1 MPPKV
6 FEPFIGWY
14 LTRIYIHVRP
24 ERIYVWG
31 DGDPSREPRLFDAH
45 MEEVRSG
52 HDEEPDAD
60 HADTAGG
67 ARWPGTSEWRSWA
80 PATRRRR

>member
-6 FEPFIGWY
+6 FEPFLHWY

-24 ERIYVWG
+24 ERIYVWHE
-31 DGDPSREPRLFDAH
+31 GDPAREPQLFDVR

-52 HDEEPDAD
+52 HVEEPGVG
-60 HADTAGG
+60 HADPSGRRGRLGRAHGG
-67 ARWPGTSEWRSWA
+67 AGRALPGR
-80 PATRRRR
+80 P